1 MDPLSLAVLGG
12 LFVGLLVVVI
22 LAWLIRA
29 WVRSMVRMV
38 KLVFWGGFTLLLL
51 AIIAAAGVWFLY
63 GDVIR
68 DAVQ

>member
-1 MDPLSLAVLGG
+1 MDPVSLAVLGS

-38 KLVFWGGFTLLLL
+38 KLVLWGGFTLLLL
-51 AIIAAAGVWFLY
+51 GIIAAAGVWFLY
-63 GDVIR
+63 GDAIR
-68 DAVQ
+68 AAVQ